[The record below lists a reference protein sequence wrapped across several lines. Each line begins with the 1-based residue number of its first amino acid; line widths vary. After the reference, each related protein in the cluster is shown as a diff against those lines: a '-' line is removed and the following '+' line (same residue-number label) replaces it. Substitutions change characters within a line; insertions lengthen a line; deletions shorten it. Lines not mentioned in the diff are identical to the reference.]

1 MMGSET
7 NAAVRRMIEASRE
20 SYRPFLAG
28 LAALQEQNMKLARY

>member
-1 MMGSET
+1 MIGSGT

-28 LAALQEQNMKLARY
+28 LAAYRSRT